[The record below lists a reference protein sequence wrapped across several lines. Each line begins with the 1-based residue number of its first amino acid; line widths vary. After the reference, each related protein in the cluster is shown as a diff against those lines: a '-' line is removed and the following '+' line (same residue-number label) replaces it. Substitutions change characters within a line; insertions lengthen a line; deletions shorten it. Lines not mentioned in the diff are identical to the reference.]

1 MLVPSRAQIH
11 PVLDMGRE
19 GFEIAQWAEQ
29 SSAGAAVQ
37 QMALRFSSGDG
48 AVAKLVPQQQDL
60 SAAWRGQNKP
70 AGSTHSGTKQEA
82 VLALLRQPKGTT
94 IAISNQRKVFVC
106 RHSLY
111 AFAAAAFY
119 VVRRIGNCEAPSALA
134 TGQG

>member
-1 MLVPSRAQIH
+1 MFGQRRRVTQETK
-11 PVLDMGRE
+11 RE
-19 GFEIAQWAEQ
+19 LHRRSPI
-29 SSAGAAVQ
+29 
-37 QMALRFSSGDG
+37 
-48 AVAKLVPQQQDL
+48 
-60 SAAWRGQNKP
+60 P
-70 AGSTHSGTKQEA
+70 AGSTRSGTKQEA

-134 TGQG
+134 TARAERKTDTITILKMRCQFHSFVLPAPTGPRERIRTLINRP